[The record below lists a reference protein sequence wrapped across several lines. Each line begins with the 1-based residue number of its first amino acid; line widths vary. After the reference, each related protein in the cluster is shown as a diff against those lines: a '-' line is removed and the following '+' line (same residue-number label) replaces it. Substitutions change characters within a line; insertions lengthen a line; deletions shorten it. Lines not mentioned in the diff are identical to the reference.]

1 MTDITTAHNLEELAE
16 KVGATVLEHDGGEK
30 GRYYG
35 RGIISI
41 RKNLGPVNYK
51 CTLAHELAHHI
62 LQHDPAA
69 TGWIYDKQEAQA
81 EKWAANLL
89 VNPISYRDM
98 ERQYGPHPAHLACE
112 LGVTVKVLKT
122 WQTLHKQR
130 VYTS

>member
-16 KVGATVLEHDGGEK
+16 KAGATVMQHNGGEK

-69 TGWIYDKQEAQA
+69 TGWIYDKQEVQA

-89 VNPISYRDM
+89 IRPDEYR
-98 ERQYGPHPAHLACE
+98 ELESQHGPHPSLLACE
-112 LGVTVKVLKT
+112 LEVTVRLLKT
-122 WQTLHKQR
+122 WQSMIKEKIA
-130 VYTS
+130 

>member
-1 MTDITTAHNLEELAE
+1 MTDITTAHNLEKLAE

-69 TGWIYDKQEAQA
+69 KGWIYDKQEAQA
-81 EKWAANLL
+81 ERWAAKLL
-89 VNPISYRDM
+89 ISPIDYQTLES
-98 ERQYGPHPAHLACE
+98 QYGPHAPHLAHE
-112 LGVTVKVLKT
+112 LGVTVQLLET
-122 WQTLHKQR
+122 WQTLHKKEL
-130 VYTS
+130 TS

>member
-1 MTDITTAHNLEELAE
+1 MTNITTAHKLEELAE
-16 KVGATVLEHDGGEK
+16 QTGATVLTHGGGEK

-69 TGWIYDKQEAQA
+69 TGWIYDRQEAQA
-81 EKWAANLL
+81 ERWAATLL
-89 VNPISYRDM
+89 IHRSEYM
-98 ERQYGPHPAHLACE
+98 ALEAQYGPHPSLLACE
-112 LGVTVKVLKT
+112 LGVTVRLLKA
-122 WQTLHKQR
+122 WQALNKEKL
-130 VYTS
+130 